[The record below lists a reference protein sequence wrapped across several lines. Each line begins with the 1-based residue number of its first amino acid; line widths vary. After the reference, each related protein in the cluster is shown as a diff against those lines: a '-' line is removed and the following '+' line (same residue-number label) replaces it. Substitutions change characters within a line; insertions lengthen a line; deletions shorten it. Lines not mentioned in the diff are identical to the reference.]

1 MTALMTVFW
10 KELADN
16 FTSKR
21 FIILFIL
28 VLLAGVFAIYVAAEN
43 IREAVTE
50 ISKSPFVA
58 ATETI
63 RFVFLKLYT
72 TSSQTLP
79 SFLAF
84 IIFFV
89 PIVGIALGFDAI
101 NSEKNS
107 GTLSRLLSQPIY
119 RDAVINGKFLAGVVT
134 LSIMLASIVLLV
146 AGVGLKMI
154 GVPPTSE
161 EILRLM
167 AFLGISIVYGAF
179 WLGLAMLF
187 SIFFQRVATS
197 ALASIAVWIFFIFFM
212 VMIAGLIANVVAPV
226 DDQST
231 RQELIRNAEVSL
243 IAMRISPIVLFS
255 EATSVLLAPAARTM
269 EQLLQIKISAAAARM
284 IPNPLPLGQSVLMVL
299 PHLVSLMALTVVC
312 FAISYIKFMREE
324 IRST

>member
-21 FIILFIL
+21 FIILFVL

-43 IREAVTE
+43 ISQAVTE
-50 ISKSPFVA
+50 ISKSPFA
-58 ATETI
+58 APETI

-72 TSSQTLP
+72 TSGEAMP
-79 SFLAF
+79 SFLTF
-84 IIFFV
+84 IVFFV

-107 GTLSRLLSQPIY
+107 GTLSRLLSQPIF
-119 RDAVINGKFLAGVVT
+119 RDAVINAKFLAGVVT

-146 AGVGLKMI
+146 AGVGLRML
-154 GVPPTSE
+154 GVPPTAE
-161 EILRLM
+161 EVLRLM
-167 AFLGISIVYGAF
+167 AFLGVGIVYGAF

-212 VMIAGLIANVVAPV
+212 VMIASLIANMVAPV

-231 RQELIRNAEVSL
+231 RQELFRNAEISL
-243 IAMRISPIVLFS
+243 IALRVSPIMLFS
-255 EATSVLLAPAARTM
+255 EATSVLLVPAARTM
-269 EQLLQIKISAAAARM
+269 GQLLQMEISEATARM
-284 IPNPLPLGQSVLMVL
+284 LPNPLPLGQSLLMVL
-299 PHLVSLMALTVVC
+299 PHLVTLVALTVVC